1 MVKNDFTSTQI
12 TGRHFFVADCL
23 SIPIPALE
31 WFHQL
36 QKQSSGRESVT
47 HDREKEETRQDQGAT
62 EAEGTGRE
70 SSEGEGLEV
79 KVHICLLLDSHV
91 LFIWYKLDIYKIHGE
106 SFLVSLMSA
115 YVLMLYIFMCML
127 CRKKKSKW

>member
-12 TGRHFFVADCL
+12 TGRHIFVADCL
-23 SIPIPALE
+23 PIPIPALE

-79 KVHICLLLDSHV
+79 KVLVCLLLESHV
-91 LFIWYKLDIYKIHGE
+91 TPCIYC
-106 SFLVSLMSA
+106 
-115 YVLMLYIFMCML
+115 LYCIN
-127 CRKKKSKW
+127 